1 MAGFVNDYLRNSLE
15 KRELHKITSPPI
27 WLKRYLYYLNIII
40 GSGGLAEKVFPE
52 EGKRGEGLVTE
63 IFKASYFDQVPQ

>member
-27 WLKRYLYYLNIII
+27 WLKQYLYYLNIII
-40 GSGGLAEKVFPE
+40 FHNNAQK
-52 EGKRGEGLVTE
+52 
-63 IFKASYFDQVPQ
+63 FKYINQTPRTKGWGMR